1 MVGSFGYVM
10 VCVVF
15 GGRRR
20 HTRCALVTGVQTC
33 ALPILDPV
41 ANIHFRRWSS
51 AMIPHPRRCKR
62 QARSLLLV
70 GIAMANAARGEL
82 QRECN
87 LRHSAT
93 PRPAPDRSIRTRG
106 ATCARPPSEVVRAS
120 FAPMTLTPANRKS
133 RG

>member
-1 MVGSFGYVM
+1 
-10 VCVVF
+10 
-15 GGRRR
+15 
-20 HTRCALVTGVQTC
+20 
-33 ALPILDPV
+33 
-41 ANIHFRRWSS
+41 
-51 AMIPHPRRCKR
+51 MIPHPRRCKR

-70 GIAMANAARGEL
+70 GIAMANAARSEL

-120 FAPMTLTPANRKS
+120 FAPMTMTHAADRKS
-133 RG
+133 VVQGQRGSVRFITGGCSIIKKKTRHIKINKKQQ